1 MVGAEVQ
8 KGGFRPEIAGLRA
21 IAVVAVVLCHLKVA
35 PLAGGFVGVDIF
47 FVISGYLISKHILD
61 EVQRS
66 SFSFLEFYL
75 RRARR
80 ILPALIATVVAT
92 YLIGFVWLPS
102 DLLRGLGKEA
112 THALLSIANI
122 QYWREAK
129 EYFAATSEQLPL
141 LHTWSLSLEE
151 QFYFVWPAA
160 VVLAA
165 RFKVVGLT
173 ILASVIA
180 SLIAAMLVVQTDPQ
194 AAFFLMP
201 FRIFEFCI
209 GAAVIY
215 AERAKIP
222 RWASEA
228 LAAAGLSAILIS
240 LHVAQEGAWPSLMT
254 LLPCIG
260 TAAVIAAGSR
270 AYASRAIS
278 SAPFLW
284 IGAISYSL
292 YLVHWPVIFFVRFI
306 LGPGGLTPAVSVALF
321 GLMLAFAWASYRWV
335 EAPFRQSRTA
345 PKAQIWRYAGLVAGL
360 VVITHLTFA
369 NNGFRWR
376 LSPGQTEIA
385 TLQGF
390 GLHPCLEVSYRHC
403 AFGNVSSPTAMEI
416 VGDSFSHQY
425 VAAFDPLLKRLNLRG
440 ESSNLGGCPI
450 LVGTLLKGARLEE
463 CRKNRDEILT
473 RIKSNN
479 VDIVLG
485 HAWDIYLDTN
495 TISDFSRTDIPAG
508 EQRSIAQLEGALDAT
523 IASVA
528 KPGRRILLIGAQ
540 VRIPCYVDRT
550 RLQPAPLWY
559 APNPRCPDVNAAEAR
574 EAGRKINEM
583 LQRVTEK
590 RPEMVTLLQPV
601 DYLCDQSCPS
611 MKEGI
616 WLYEDSG
623 HFTVAGAQYIG
634 QRAEKKLLDFLQ
646 RPNTKEVRAN

>member
-1 MVGAEVQ
+1 LVTDARASAN
-8 KGGFRPEIAGLRA
+8 GFRPEIAGLRA
-21 IAVVAVVLCHLKVA
+21 IAVLAVVLCHLKVDG
-35 PLAGGFVGVDIF
+35 LAGGFVGVDIF

-61 EVQRS
+61 EVQRG

-80 ILPALIATVVAT
+80 ILPALIATVVAS
-92 YLIGFVWLPS
+92 YLVGFVWLPS

-112 THALLSIANI
+112 THALLSIANV

-160 VVLAA
+160 LVLAA
-165 RFKVVGLT
+165 GFGIVWP
-173 ILASVIA
+173 AIA
-180 SLIAAMLVVQTDPQ
+180 VSAIVSGVAAVMVLRADTQ

-215 AERAKIP
+215 IERPSVP
-222 RWASEA
+222 RWALEA
-228 LAAAGLSAILIS
+228 VAAAGLGAVLVS
-240 LHVAQEGAWPSLMT
+240 LHTAQEGEWPSLIT

-260 TAAVIAAGSR
+260 AAAVIISGSGT
-270 AYASRAIS
+270 YASRAIS

-292 YLVHWPVIFFVRFI
+292 YLVHWPIIFFVRFV
-306 LGPGGLTPAVSVALF
+306 LGPGGLTPAVSVLLF
-321 GLMLAFAWASYRWV
+321 CLMIAFAWASYRWV

-345 PKAQIWRYAGLVAGL
+345 PKVQMWRYAGIVAGL

-376 LSPGQTEIA
+376 LSPEQTEIA
-385 TLQGF
+385 MLQGF
-390 GLHPCLEVSYRHC
+390 GMHPCVEVSYRHC

-473 RIKSNN
+473 RIKGNN
-479 VDIVLG
+479 VDVVIG

-495 TISDFSRTDIPAG
+495 TISDFSRADLPAG
-508 EQRSIAQLEGALDAT
+508 EQRSIAQLEEALEAT
-523 IASVA
+523 IASVS
-528 KPGRRILLIGAQ
+528 KPGRRFLLIGAQ

-559 APNPRCPDVNAAEAR
+559 APNPRCPAVPTSEAQQ
-574 EAGRKINEM
+574 AGLKINGM
-583 LQRVTEK
+583 LEQVASRW
-590 RPEMVTLLQPV
+590 PETVTLLRPV
-601 DYLCDQSCPS
+601 DYLCDRSCPS
-611 MKEGI
+611 MKDSI

-634 QRAEKKLLDFLQ
+634 NRAERILLSFL
-646 RPNTKEVRAN
+646 RSYAKEVKAN